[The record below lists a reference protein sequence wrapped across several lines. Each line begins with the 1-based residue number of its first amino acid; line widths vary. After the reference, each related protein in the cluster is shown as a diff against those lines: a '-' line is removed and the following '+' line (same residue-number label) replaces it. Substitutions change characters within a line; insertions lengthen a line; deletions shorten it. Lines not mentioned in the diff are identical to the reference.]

1 MKKIGLLGSIMIVI
15 ANMIGV
21 GIFTSLGFQLIDLSD
36 YRVIL
41 IMWLAG
47 GFLALAGTFC
57 YSELSAAY
65 PRSGGEYH
73 FLNLSFGK
81 MIGFLSAWTS
91 ILVGFAAPIAAA
103 SHAFSKYLDSSID
116 LNISPTLT
124 GVILIIIVSLIQ
136 SISNAIG
143 TKFQIYFTIGKIGLI
158 ILFIIGGF
166 VMLSYN
172 SSFDSLSNLKTENL
186 VAQLLSPGFW
196 IGSIFVS
203 YAYSGWNATSYIID
217 DIENPEKNVLRSTVL
232 GTLIVTI
239 LYCLLTY
246 IFLSSSPAEQLIG
259 KEEIGFIV
267 ANNLFGPKAGVLISA
282 AIAFFLI
289 SSISAM
295 TIVGPR
301 VLKRVNQDYNFLNF
315 NLSKDSLNK
324 PPRLALLIQT
334 VIAVIILVSSSF
346 NFIITSMGFLLSIF
360 TTLTAVS
367 VIILRIK
374 DPKSP
379 RPWKLPL
386 YPIIPILYCLFNFWV
401 IYYVILNRPKSALTG
416 FIFLFF
422 GFLSF
427 IFLNKKNKI

>member
-416 FIFLFF
+416 FIFLFL

>member
-136 SISNAIG
+136 SISNSIG

-172 SSFDSLSNLKTENL
+172 SSSDSLSNLKTGNL

-315 NLSKDSLNK
+315 NLSKDSLNQ

-360 TTLTAVS
+360 TTLTAAS

-374 DPKSP
+374 DSKSL

>member
-1 MKKIGLLGSIMIVI
+1 MKKIGFLGSIMIVI

-136 SISNAIG
+136 SISNSIG

-172 SSFDSLSNLKTENL
+172 SSSDSLSNLKTGNL

-217 DIENPEKNVLRSTVL
+217 DIKNPEKNVLRSTVL

-246 IFLSSSPAEQLIG
+246 IFLASSPAEQLIG

-267 ANNLFGPKAGVLISA
+267 ANNLFGPKTGVLISA

-315 NLSKDSLNK
+315 NLSKDSLNQ

-360 TTLTAVS
+360 TTLTAAS

-379 RPWKLPL
+379 RPWRLPL

>member
-203 YAYSGWNATSYIID
+203 YAYSGWNASSYIID

>member
-1 MKKIGLLGSIMIVI
+1 MKKIGFLGSIMIVI

-136 SISNAIG
+136 SISNSIG

-186 VAQLLSPGFW
+186 VGQLLSPGFW

-246 IFLSSSPAEQLIG
+246 IFLASSPAEQLEG

-315 NLSKDSLNK
+315 NLSKDSLNQ

-360 TTLTAVS
+360 TTLTAAS

-374 DPKSP
+374 DSKSP